1 MKKNSI
7 LILMPYFECG
17 GVESTLLSLLD
28 ELDREKYEITLALL
42 EKKGRFLDRIPN
54 DIRIEKIEIPEREW
68 GIFFGKKKIL
78 MSFLKK
84 GKFGKLPYFVKYNL
98 KHTLTEDRT
107 KNAQYFHEIS
117 KSIPKMNKEYDLA
130 IDYFGYATFTTF
142 YLAEKVNAKR
152 KITWL
157 HSILSRFNPRAFGVW
172 YQQMDQIF
180 ACSKMV
186 KEDFEEMFP
195 EIKKVA
201 VFYNIINPNEIK
213 EKANLAGGF
222 EDDFDGIRILTVGRI
237 CKEKGTD
244 IAARVYNQ
252 LRKNYNIRWYIVGDG
267 SESDKELVR
276 KEIDEDKTI
285 DFVFL
290 GIQENPYVYMKQCDI
305 YVQPSRFEGYCT
317 TTNEARIVGCPIV
330 MTDVSGAR
338 EQLANGV
345 NGYIVKGEDDLINA
359 IEQLIQ
365 YPDLRKELKNH
376 IKQVNCDTRMEIN
389 KLLRGNDCE

>member
-1 MKKNSI
+1 M
-7 LILMPYFECG
+7 
-17 GVESTLLSLLD
+17 
-28 ELDREKYEITLALL
+28 
-42 EKKGRFLDRIPN
+42 
-54 DIRIEKIEIPEREW
+54 
-68 GIFFGKKKIL
+68 
-78 MSFLKK
+78 
-84 GKFGKLPYFVKYNL
+84 
-98 KHTLTEDRT
+98 
-107 KNAQYFHEIS
+107 
-117 KSIPKMNKEYDLA
+117 
-130 IDYFGYATFTTF
+130 
-142 YLAEKVNAKR
+142 
-152 KITWL
+152 
-157 HSILSRFNPRAFGVW
+157 
-172 YQQMDQIF
+172 
-180 ACSKMV
+180 
-186 KEDFEEMFP
+186 
-195 EIKKVA
+195 
-201 VFYNIINPNEIK
+201 
-213 EKANLAGGF
+213 
-222 EDDFDGIRILTVGRI
+222 
-237 CKEKGTD
+237 
-244 IAARVYNQ
+244 
-252 LRKNYNIRWYIVGDG
+252 RWYVVGDG